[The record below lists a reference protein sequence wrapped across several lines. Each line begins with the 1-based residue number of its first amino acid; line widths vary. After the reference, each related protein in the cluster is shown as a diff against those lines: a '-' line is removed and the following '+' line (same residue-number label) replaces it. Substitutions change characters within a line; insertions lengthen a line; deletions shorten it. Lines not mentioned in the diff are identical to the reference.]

1 VEEQPNPDSFVMLTF
16 RRPQPLLQI
25 LGAGCAGLALSVLTG
40 CEDVATN
47 LATGDSITTGTYE
60 ATATVTY
67 TWQVEY
73 AESFDQARTI
83 RRERFDSN
91 SLVNRNGIE
100 PEAAV
105 TGPDDQGLY
114 WPALPP
120 EPTADE
126 LEDRK
131 KSSREKRTDPILLK
145 DVDYAITFD
154 YDGQRRTLPTN
165 KNVYREA
172 ARAFEQEQALELTY
186 GPGEETVGAAKRI
199 AKFDR

>member
-1 VEEQPNPDSFVMLTF
+1 MFRFSKPSALLHAPHPRTF
-16 RRPQPLLQI
+16 LKGF
-25 LGAGCAGLALSVLTG
+25 GAGCLGLTLSLTTG
-40 CEDVATN
+40 CDEVATQ
-47 LATGDSITTGTYE
+47 LATGDRITTGTYE

-83 RRERFDSN
+83 RQERFDSN

-105 TGPDDQGLY
+105 TGPDDQGLW

-126 LEDRK
+126 LENRK
-131 KSSREKRTDPILLK
+131 KFSREKRTDAILLK

-165 KNVYREA
+165 KTVYREA
-172 ARAFEQEQALELTY
+172 AKAFAQEQALELTY
-186 GPGEETVGAAKRI
+186 GPGEQTVGAAQRI
-199 AKFDR
+199 ANFDR

>member
-1 VEEQPNPDSFVMLTF
+1 MFLKIF
-16 RRPQPLLQI
+16 
-25 LGAGCAGLALSVLTG
+25 GAGCAGLALSVLTG
-40 CEDVATN
+40 CEEVATN

-83 RRERFDSN
+83 RRETFDST

-100 PEAAV
+100 PAAAV
-105 TGPDDQGLY
+105 TGPDDEGLY

-126 LEDRK
+126 LESRK
-131 KSSREKRTDPILLK
+131 KSSREKRTDATLLK

-186 GPGEETVGAAKRI
+186 GPGEETVGAARRI
-199 AKFDR
+199 AQFER